1 MEMDTWSV
9 ALSRVE
15 EMSNFVDKL
24 FGTEKRRESTPE
36 EFVEIDIG
44 EYEQVL
50 EQEPAAMY
58 VKVADLASI
67 NDLPEIKKQIYEGN
81 IVIINIGPLKNDKLM
96 LERSIKELK
105 RVCSDVRG
113 DIVGLGEEQVIA
125 TPTGVKVD
133 RTKLKGNRY

>member
-1 MEMDTWSV
+1 MVSTQ
-9 ALSRVE
+9 
-15 EMSNFVDKL
+15 
-24 FGTEKRRESTPE
+24 STPE

-133 RTKLKGNRY
+133 RTKLKGTGY